1 MLNSPHQRS
10 MSVSSSGQHPSSRR
24 SPGDVPDRDI
34 DSNIPHSYLKEERT
48 HSLSSV
54 EVSSTK
60 TVSFKDP
67 PPRRENVNSKDLN
80 YKVPSGKEGSLKHRI
95 LTRPSDSTP
104 ESSVVDVHYGEPSA
118 KRTRYDPQIVRS
130 NHQGDH
136 ESSSN
141 LHYPPHFMK
150 GSIIQLTNGELKR
163 VEDLETKDF
172 VHSAEISN
180 DLKIDSSSVVRIDEN
195 NERGTAVLGFVV
207 GEHKVQVRLE
217 NK

>member
-1 MLNSPHQRS
+1 
-10 MSVSSSGQHPSSRR
+10 
-24 SPGDVPDRDI
+24 
-34 DSNIPHSYLKEERT
+34 
-48 HSLSSV
+48 
-54 EVSSTK
+54 
-60 TVSFKDP
+60 
-67 PPRRENVNSKDLN
+67 
-80 YKVPSGKEGSLKHRI
+80 
-95 LTRPSDSTP
+95 
-104 ESSVVDVHYGEPSA
+104 
-118 KRTRYDPQIVRS
+118 
-130 NHQGDH
+130 
-136 ESSSN
+136 
-141 LHYPPHFMK
+141 MK